1 MVTRR
6 TPSRRKPKPDPP
18 ASLDKYRS
26 MRDFEKTSEP
36 SPETLAPEGT
46 EEHGGRLL
54 WIIQK
59 HDATRLHYDF
69 RLEVDGV
76 LKSWPIPKG
85 PSLDPKDKRLA
96 VMTEDHPMSYASFE
110 GVIPKGEYGGGPVI
124 VWDAGTYSPDE
135 DAIFNWDDRQEAQRR
150 MREGI
155 EKGKISVF
163 LRGQKLK
170 GSFTLVKLANSAK
183 GNDWLFIKHK
193 DRWADPDRDV
203 ILEDRSVISGL
214 SIAELKAGR
223 LPDPSQA
230 RFIVHPQDAEGAKK
244 TPFPKNVEPMQA
256 TLTDEAFDNPDWYF
270 EPKMD
275 GVRAIVYIDGD
286 SVRIQSRS
294 GLDSTRQYPT
304 IVAEMAGQTE
314 RQTILDGEIV
324 ALDERGV
331 PSFQT
336 IQQRLNLSRDAEIRK
351 LDEQIPVYFYAF
363 DLLYAGGYDLRAA
376 QLRDR
381 KILLH
386 QLLLPTDHIFLLDHF
401 EEDGIA
407 SFRGAVAAG
416 FEGVMAK
423 KRDSLYE
430 SGRRSQAWRKVKGTL
445 EDEFVVGGWTG
456 GTGGRSKTFGSLLVG
471 QYDDKGRLVYNGNVG
486 TGFNERT
493 LAKLLD
499 KLGSLKVDKSPFDVM
514 TPGSSRFGRPK
525 DVPIYWAKPELVARV
540 KFAEWT
546 NDGHLRAPSFLGL
559 RDDKAA
565 RDVHREV
572 VVPPPDEEEDDVPA
586 KKTRGKAKESN
597 DSPSIDG
604 RKPTSK
610 RRKTSVQPE
619 VDPIVGDVLEQL
631 EQERQE
637 FKLRVGEHK
646 VPLTN
651 LDKPL
656 WPAYKDVRPLTKR
669 DLLRYLAKVSPY
681 LLPHMRGRP
690 ITLTRYPNGIAA
702 KHFYQ
707 KHWDQGELPRFVDP
721 VIVWSSQFNVD
732 QEYLLCNNLPT
743 LLWLGQLADIELHT
757 WYSRVD
763 REPDGFGLPKY
774 TGGGEEAFDESIL
787 NYPDFIVFDLD
798 PYIYAGHEKKGEEP
812 ELNRKAFLKTCDVAF
827 WLKDLLDSMSLSSFV
842 KTTGKTGLHIY
853 VPIIRHFTYDE
864 VRSAAET
871 IGRFLM
877 LAHPK
882 DITMEWHT
890 AKRAGKIFFDHGQN
904 TKGKTLASLYSA
916 RPVPWAGVSMPVRW
930 DELRDIYP
938 THFTIQNACDRL
950 AETGDLWH
958 NIVQEK
964 HDLAAMLSAVKDE

>member
-1 MVTRR
+1 MATKR
-6 TPSRRKPKPDPP
+6 TSTGSGARHRKPIP
-18 ASLDKYRS
+18 AEPTPLSKYRS

-36 SPETLAPEGT
+36 SGAEGT
-46 EEHGGRLL
+46 PEHGGRLL

-85 PSLDPKDKRLA
+85 PSFDPKEKRLA

-135 DAIFNWDDRQEAQRR
+135 DGIFNWDDREEAERR

-155 EKGKISVF
+155 KKGKISVF
-163 LRGQKLK
+163 LHGQKLH
-170 GSFTLVKLANSAK
+170 GSFTLVKLARSEK

-193 DRWADPDRDV
+193 DRWADPEYDV
-203 ILEDRSVISGL
+203 LQEDRSVISGL
-214 SIAELKAGR
+214 SIADLKAGR

-230 RFIVHPQDAEGAKK
+230 HFIVHPQDAEGAVRAKM
-244 TPFPKNVEPMQA
+244 PKSVDAMLA
-256 TLTDEAFDNPDWYF
+256 TLTDESFDNADWFF

-275 GVRAIVYIDGD
+275 GVRALIYIDGD
-286 SVRIQSRS
+286 NVRIESRR
-294 GLDSTRQYPT
+294 GLDATRQYPT
-304 IVAEMAGQTE
+304 ICAEMAAQTE
-314 RQTILDGEIV
+314 RQMILDGEIV

-336 IQQRLNLSRDAEIRK
+336 IQQRLNLSRDSDIRK
-351 LDEQIPVYFYAF
+351 MDEQIPVYFYAF
-363 DLLYAGGYDLRAA
+363 DLLYAGGYDLRNA

-381 KILLH
+381 KLLLK
-386 QLLLPTDHIFLLDHF
+386 QLLLSNDHIFLLDHF

-407 SFRGAVAAG
+407 AFKGAVSAG

-423 KRDSLYE
+423 KKDSVYE
-430 SGRRSQAWRKVKGTL
+430 SGRRSRCWLKVKGTQ
-445 EDEFVVGGWTG
+445 EDEFVVGGYTG
-456 GTGGRSKTFGSLLVG
+456 GTGGRAHTFGSLLVG
-471 QYDDKGRLVYNGNVG
+471 QYEDGKLVYNGNVG
-486 TGFNERT
+486 TGFNEKT

-499 KLGSLKVDKSPFDVM
+499 RLEKLEIDKSPFDVM
-514 TPGSSRFGRPK
+514 TPGNSRFGRPR
-525 DVPIYWAKPELVARV
+525 DVPIYWVKPELVARV
-540 KFAEWT
+540 RYAERT
-546 NDGHLRAPSFLGL
+546 NDNHLRAPSFLGL
-559 RDDKAA
+559 REDKAA
-565 RDVHREV
+565 KDVHREI
-572 VVPPPDEEEDDVPA
+572 VVPAPDEDDHPPA
-586 KKTRGKAKESN
+586 TKSKAKT
-597 DSPSIDG
+597 G
-604 RKPTSK
+604 RSRKSAPKPADD
-610 RRKTSVQPE
+610 
-619 VDPIVGDVLEQL
+619 DPIVGDVLEQL
-631 EQERQE
+631 QQQKDEL
-637 FKLRVGEHK
+637 KLRVGEHN
-646 VPLTN
+646 VPVTN

-656 WPAYKDVRPLTKR
+656 WPAYNDVRPLTKR
-669 DLLRYLAKVSPY
+669 DFLVYLAKVSPY
-681 LLPHMRGRP
+681 LLPHMHGRP
-690 ITLTRYPNGIAA
+690 ITLTRYPNGINA

-707 KHWDQGELPRFVDP
+707 KHWETGPLPRFVDP
-721 VIVWSSQFNVD
+721 VIVWSEQFQLD

-763 REPDGFGLPKY
+763 PEPDAFDLAQYSK
-774 TGGGEEAFDESIL
+774 GGEEVFDESIL
-787 NYPDFIVFDLD
+787 NHPDFIVFDLD
-798 PYIYAGHEKKGEEP
+798 PYIYAGHEKKGDEP

-827 WLKDLLDSMSLSSFV
+827 WLKDLLDSLSLSSFV

-853 VPIIRHFTYDE
+853 VPIIRHFSYDE

-877 LAHPK
+877 QAHPK

-890 AKRAGKIFFDHGQN
+890 EKRAGKIFFDHGQN

-938 THFTIQNACDRL
+938 THFTILNACDRL
-950 AETGDLWH
+950 AETGDLWK
-958 NIVQEK
+958 NVLQEK
-964 HDLAAMLSAVKDE
+964 HDLAAMLKATAGD

>member
-1 MVTRR
+1 MM
-6 TPSRRKPKPDPP
+6 SMLKEYRKK
-18 ASLDKYRS
+18 
-26 MRDFEKTSEP
+26 RDFEKTPEP
-36 SPETLAPEGT
+36 APEALAPEGT
-46 EEHGGRLL
+46 PEHGGRLL

-135 DAIFNWDDRQEAQRR
+135 DGIFNWDDREEAQRR

-155 EKGKISVF
+155 AKGKISVF
-163 LRGQKLK
+163 LQGRKLK
-170 GSFTLVKLANSAK
+170 GSFTLVKLAKSVK
-183 GNDWLFIKHK
+183 GNEWLFIKHK

-203 ILEDRSVISGL
+203 IQEDRSVISGL
-214 SIAELKAGR
+214 SIADLKAGR
-223 LPDPSQA
+223 LPDPSQS
-230 RFIVHPQDAEGAKK
+230 RFVVHSQDAPGAKK
-244 TPFPKNVEPMQA
+244 ASFPKNVEPMQA
-256 TLTDEAFDNPDWYF
+256 TLTDHSFDNPDWYF
-270 EPKMD
+270 EPKLD

-286 SVRIQSRS
+286 NVSIQSRS
-294 GLDSTRQYPT
+294 GLDATRQYPT
-304 IVAEMAGQTE
+304 IVAEMAAQTD
-314 RQTILDGEIV
+314 RQMILDGEIV

-336 IQQRLNLSRDAEIRK
+336 IQQRLNLSRDSEIRK
-351 LDEQIPVYFYAF
+351 MEEQIPVYFYGF
-363 DLLYAGGYDLRAA
+363 DLLYAGGYDLRGA

-381 KILLH
+381 KTLLK
-386 QLLLPTDHIFLLDHF
+386 QILLPTDHVFLLEHF
-401 EEDGIA
+401 EQDGEA
-407 SFRGAVAAG
+407 AFKGAVAAG

-423 KRDSLYE
+423 KRDSVYE
-430 SGRRSQAWRKVKGTL
+430 SGRRSRCWLKVKGTL
-445 EDEFVVGGWTG
+445 EDEFVIGGYTG

-471 QYDDKGRLVYNGNVG
+471 QYDETGRLVYAGNVG
-486 TGFNERT
+486 TGFNEKT
-493 LAKLLD
+493 LAKLL
-499 KLGSLKVDKSPFDVM
+499 KRLEELRIDKSPFDVM
-514 TPGSSRFGRPK
+514 TPGTSRFGRPK
-525 DVPIYWAKPELVARV
+525 DVPIYWVKPELVARV

-559 RDDKAA
+559 RDDKPAK
-565 RDVHREV
+565 DVHREV
-572 VVPPPDEEEDDVPA
+572 VVPPPNEADDAPP
-586 KKTRGKAKESN
+586 KKTRGKAKASDESPAT
-597 DSPSIDG
+597 DR
-604 RKPTSK
+604 RKPATK
-610 RRKTSVQPE
+610 RRKTSAQPD
-619 VDPIVGDVLEQL
+619 VDPVIGDVLDQL
-631 EQERQE
+631 EQPKQD
-637 FKLRVGEHK
+637 FNLRVGEHK

-656 WPAYKDVRPLTKR
+656 WPEYKKVRPLTKR
-669 DLLRYLAKVSPY
+669 DLLTYFAKVSPY
-681 LLPHMRGRP
+681 LLPHMHGRP
-690 ITLTRYPNGIAA
+690 ITLTRYPNGIDA

-707 KHWDQGELPRFVDP
+707 KHWEGELPRFVDP
-721 VIVWSSQFNVD
+721 VIVWSEQFQVD

-763 REPDGFGLPKY
+763 PEPDAFDLLQY
-774 TGGGEEAFDESIL
+774 TGGGEEAFDQSIL

-798 PYIYAGHEKKGEEP
+798 PYIYSGAEKKGDEP

-827 WLKDLLDSMSLSSFV
+827 WLKDLLDSLSLSSFV
-842 KTTGKTGLHIY
+842 KTTGKTGLHVY

-871 IGRFLM
+871 VGRFLM
-877 LAHPK
+877 HAHPK

-904 TKGKTLASLYSA
+904 TKGKTLASLYSP

-938 THFTIQNACDRL
+938 THFTILTACDRL
-950 AETGDLWH
+950 AEAGDLWH
-958 NIVQEK
+958 NILQEK
-964 HDLAAMLSAVKDE
+964 HDLAAMLSAVKE